1 MEIVW
6 RPIALEDLDEAHR
19 YIALENPAAANRI
32 RNAILAAVE
41 RLGDYP
47 SLGRPGRVDETRE
60 LVVART
66 PYIVAYAVLDGQLMI
81 LSVLHGAR
89 EWPERF

>member
-19 YIALENPAAANRI
+19 HIAQDNLVAADRI
-32 RNAILAAVE
+32 RTAIRAAVE
-41 RLGDYP
+41 RLADYP
-47 SLGRPGRVDETRE
+47 NLGRPGRVDETRE
-60 LVVART
+60 LVVADT
-66 PYIVAYAVLDGQLMI
+66 PYIVAYVVLDNQLMI

-89 EWPERF
+89 EWPRRF

>member
-6 RPIALEDLDEAHR
+6 RPFALEDLEEAHR
-19 YIALENPAAANRI
+19 YIAQDNPAAADRI
-32 RNAILAAVE
+32 RIAIRAAVE
-41 RLGDYP
+41 RLTDYP
-47 SLGRPGRVDETRE
+47 NLGRPGRVDETRE
-60 LVVART
+60 LVVAGT
-66 PYIVAYAVLDGQLMI
+66 SYIVAYAVLENQIMI

>member
-41 RLGDYP
+41 RLADHP
-47 SLGRPGRVDETRE
+47 NVGRPGRVDETRE